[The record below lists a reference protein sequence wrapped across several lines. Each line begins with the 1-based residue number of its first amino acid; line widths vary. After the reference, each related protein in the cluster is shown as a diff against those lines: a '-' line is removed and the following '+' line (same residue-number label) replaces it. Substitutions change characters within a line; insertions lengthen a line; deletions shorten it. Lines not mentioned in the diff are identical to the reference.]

1 VADGPDFKEGQAGV
15 SGPLILPTAG
25 PASRAD
31 VTGGLGTPLAYPASV
46 DAAGL
51 VVAPPLAGF
60 SFAVVVLI
68 LQEPAAFRWP
78 DAALAL
84 LIAAGLALVLAT
96 QFALA
101 TKRLAVT
108 PEQWLAFRELSD
120 SEKKSDYDEAMLADF
135 AKATPTRE
143 ATRLA
148 HNLGLA
154 LFFAGVAVSLVPHG
168 DASVWRAVAIGL
180 AALACLAELVW
191 VAEIIRI
198 ARAAQ
203 VNLGGAIKTA
213 LVSNFK
219 PPDASGHPPPRE

>member
-1 VADGPDFKEGQAGV
+1 MTDGPEFHEGPAGAA
-15 SGPLILPTAG
+15 GPVILPTSE
-25 PASRAD
+25 PANRTD
-31 VTGGLGTPLAYPASV
+31 VTGRLGAPLAYPASV

-51 VVAPPLAGF
+51 VVAPLLAGF

-108 PEQWLAFRELSD
+108 PEQWLAFRELSNP
-120 SEKKSDYDEAMLADF
+120 ENRSDDDEAMLADF
-135 AKATPTRE
+135 TKATPTRE

-154 LFFAGVAVSLVPHG
+154 LLFAGVAVSLVPHG
-168 DASVWRAVAIGL
+168 DVSVWRAVAIGL
-180 AALACLAELVW
+180 AALACLGELVW
-191 VAEIIRI
+191 VAEIFRI

-203 VNLGGAIKTA
+203 VQLGAAIKTA
-213 LVSNFK
+213 LVSNIK
-219 PPDASGHPPPRE
+219 PPGAAGPPATKR